1 MDGFDKELCDKL
13 NSGKYNISQIVR
25 DTDIS
30 RYWINLV
37 KNNVSVP
44 KFVIV
49 TLNDYFKKAG
59 E

>member
-1 MDGFDKELCDKL
+1 MDGYDKELRDKL
-13 NSGKYNISQIVR
+13 NSGKYNISQVVR

-37 KNNVSVP
+37 KNNVAVP
-44 KFVIV
+44 KYVLV
-49 TLNDYFKKAG
+49 TLNDYFKKLG